1 MPDTYEDVIA
11 AGALESRPLIDV
23 RRRDERAVITLDDPS
38 KLNVLSA
45 GLVLQLQ
52 HALGDADRRPGRA
65 HDRPDRCR
73 PGVLDGGDL
82 RMMQAGV
89 ETLAADGGQG
99 ATLMWRWIRRQFGGI
114 TRLIAGAD
122 QTVIA
127 AVNGAAAGVG
137 LAFALAS
144 DLILASERAIL
155 VPRFGRLGLIP
166 EVGTSWLLTR
176 RLGYQ
181 RAFEFYTSGAH
192 VDARTALSWGLVNEV
207 VAHQQLLAR
216 ADAWCDR
223 LAALPT
229 YAPQMAKALLR
240 QATSMSWEQSL
251 ATEEFAEPA
260 CFTTAPFSAAVEAM
274 LVRSQPPAA
283 GGDQRGRG
291 QDAPPRAQLPAE
303 PGDQRDG
310 DDAPPASDRKPRQAP
325 PAP

>member
-1 MPDTYEDVIA
+1 VPDTYEDLIA
-11 AGALESRPLIDV
+11 AGALESRQLIDIQ
-23 RRRDERAVITLDDPS
+23 RRDERAVITLDDPA

-52 HALGDADRRPGRA
+52 RALGELTDDPGMRTIVLTGADPA
-65 HDRPDRCR
+65 FST
-73 PGVLDGGDL
+73 GGDL

-89 ETLAADGGQG
+89 ETLAGDGGQG

-114 TRLIAGAD
+114 TRLIVGAD

-127 AVNGAAAGVG
+127 AVNAAAAGVG
-137 LAFALAS
+137 LVFALAA

-155 VPRFGRLGLIP
+155 VPAFGRLGLIP

-176 RLGYQ
+176 RIGYQ
-181 RAFEFYTSGAH
+181 RAFEFFTSGAH

-207 VAHQQLLAR
+207 VAHEQLLAR

-240 QATSMSWEQSL
+240 QAASMSWEQSL

-260 CFTTAPFSAAVEAM
+260 CFTTAPFSAAVE
-274 LVRSQPPAA
+274 RSRTSDRRAVPAVAATAA
-283 GGDQRGRG
+283 GIPD
-291 QDAPPRAQLPAE
+291 
-303 PGDQRDG
+303 
-310 DDAPPASDRKPRQAP
+310 
-325 PAP
+325 